1 MTTFVQKISKYF
13 LVFYCQFSTIF
24 YLFIMT
30 KTLHRTSI
38 VLYFIIILASI
49 VLLGYYG
56 QSYYQLPIS
65 ERPFHPN
72 YELFKPSGLLGHG
85 LGIIGTLIILIG
97 LFGYMA
103 RKRMKIFARV
113 GVLKYWL
120 EFHIFLCTLG
130 TVFVLFHTT
139 FKFGGII
146 SVGFWSLTI
155 VWVSGVIGRFLYL
168 QIPHTIEGRELTLN
182 ELKQRRDTLNEEL
195 QNKYNINFAEIKTSR
210 FSQIKLKLLS
220 NHILKEE
227 FSKIKGLIRKEKI
240 LTTRI
245 NNLDRVKRLFNYWHV
260 AHLPFAL
267 IMLII
272 ILIHVGVVLYFGYKW
287 IF

>member
-1 MTTFVQKISKYF
+1 
-13 LVFYCQFSTIF
+13 
-24 YLFIMT
+24 MT
-30 KTLHRTSI
+30 KSFHRITI
-38 VLYFIIILASI
+38 ILYFTIILASI
-49 VLLGYYG
+49 FLLAYFGR
-56 QSYYQLPIS
+56 SYYQLPIS

-155 VWVSGVIGRFLYL
+155 V
-168 QIPHTIEGRELTLN
+168 
-182 ELKQRRDTLNEEL
+182 
-195 QNKYNINFAEIKTSR
+195 
-210 FSQIKLKLLS
+210 
-220 NHILKEE
+220 
-227 FSKIKGLIRKEKI
+227 
-240 LTTRI
+240 
-245 NNLDRVKRLFNYWHV
+245 
-260 AHLPFAL
+260 
-267 IMLII
+267 
-272 ILIHVGVVLYFGYKW
+272 
-287 IF
+287 

>member
-1 MTTFVQKISKYF
+1 
-13 LVFYCQFSTIF
+13 
-24 YLFIMT
+24 MT
-30 KTLHRTSI
+30 KSFHRITI
-38 VLYFIIILASI
+38 ILYFTIILASI
-49 VLLGYYG
+49 FLLAYFGR
-56 QSYYQLPIS
+56 SYYQLPIS

-195 QNKYNINFAEIKTSR
+195 KNKYNINFAEIKTSR
-210 FSQIKLKLLS
+210 FSQIKLKLIS
-220 NHILKEE
+220 NHILKED
-227 FSKIKGLIRKEKI
+227 FSKIKKLIRKEKI

-272 ILIHVGVVLYFGYKW
+272 MLIHVGVVLYFGYKW